1 MTEDKEDKPKKKTV
15 EKTVWD
21 WELMNDTKP
30 IWRRKAKDVDDS
42 EYNEFYKVLTKESTD
57 PLARIHFT
65 AEGEPTFRSI
75 MFVPDKLPA
84 AFYSDTRK
92 SMGNRIKMYVRRI
105 FITDD
110 MDELMPRY
118 LSWLWGVVDSD
129 DLPLNVSREALQQH
143 KLLKVIKKK
152 LVRKALEMLK
162 KLPTEDFLK
171 VWQEFGN
178 TLKFGIIED
187 SGNKTRIAKL
197 LRFLSSF
204 HGEDVTSLDDYIER
218 MRPKQ
223 EHIYYVAGKD
233 REELEKSP
241 FVERV
246 LKKGYEII
254 YFVDPIDEYVV
265 QSMPEYENKKFQ
277 DVAKEGLTFPDEGG
291 AAKQRLETLQEQF
304 QPLTDWLKLVALP
317 DLIEK
322 ATISNRLT
330 DSPCALVA
338 AQWAW
343 SANMERVAAAQ
354 AYKQPGA
361 DTYMNQKKTLELNPR
376 HPVIREL
383 LRKVELDSEDP
394 QAEELARIL
403 YDTAVLRSGY
413 SLADSADF
421 ALRIDKM
428 LRSNLDID
436 PSAEV
441 EPEPEPEPEGEGE
454 DSSDGDETP
463 EELVESDEEPPED
476 NQHIPPHTHDDL

>member
-1 MTEDKEDKPKKKTV
+1 
-15 EKTVWD
+15 
-21 WELMNDTKP
+21 MNDIKP
-30 IWRRKAKDVDDS
+30 IWRRKAKEVQDS
-42 EYNEFYKVLTKESTD
+42 EYNEFYKVLTKETTD

-75 MFVPDKLPA
+75 LFVPDKLPP
-84 AFYSDTRK
+84 AFYSDMSR
-92 SMGNRIKMYVRRI
+92 SMDNRIKMYVRRV
-105 FITDD
+105 FITDE
-110 MDELMPRY
+110 MDDLMPRY

-143 KLLKVIKKK
+143 KLLKVIRKK

-162 KLPTEDFLK
+162 KLSTEDYVK

-178 TLKFGIIED
+178 TLKFGILED

-197 LRFLSSF
+197 LRFVTSF
-204 HGEDVTSLDDYIER
+204 HEEDPTSLDDYIER
-218 MRPKQ
+218 MRSKQ
-223 EHIYYVAGKD
+223 EHIYYMAGKN
-233 REELEKSP
+233 REDLEKSP

-246 LKKGYEII
+246 LKKGYEVL

-265 QSMPEYENKKFQ
+265 QSMPEYESKKFQ
-277 DVAKEGLTFPDEGG
+277 DVAKEGLTFPDEGE
-291 AAKQRLETLQEQF
+291 AAKQRLETLQEEF
-304 QPLTDWLKLVALP
+304 QPLIDWLKVVGLP
-317 DLIEK
+317 DLIDK

-361 DTYMNQKKTLELNPR
+361 DVYMNQKKILELNPR

-383 LRKVELDSEDP
+383 LRKVELDFED
-394 QAEELARIL
+394 QQLVELARIL

-421 ALRIDKM
+421 AFRIDRM
-428 LRSNLDID
+428 LRSNLNID
-436 PSAEV
+436 PNAEV
-441 EPEPEPEPEGEGE
+441 EAEPEPEPEPEPEGE
-454 DSSDGDETP
+454 DSSSDGEDETA
-463 EELVESDEEPPED
+463 EEPVGSDKDPPED
-476 NQHIPPHTHDDL
+476 IEGIPPHTHDDL